1 MHKSRSDLS
10 KPRSDPTLF
19 TPTAGTSFRMH
30 HVRPLPKLVVSVDP
44 ATLKY
49 ASVENS
55 IVYKLRQVIPYPPL
69 KVKPYVPIM
78 LVEDIVS
85 WIRRRGASD
94 EEIEELRRKNH
105 YVTPKPKPKPKRT
118 HKKKKANDDDL
129 DKVFSQFTV
138 KTAVKKKVLKAVV
151 KKI

>member
-1 MHKSRSDLS
+1 
-10 KPRSDPTLF
+10 
-19 TPTAGTSFRMH
+19 MH

-69 KVKPYVPIM
+69 KPKPYVPIM

>member
-1 MHKSRSDLS
+1 MHK
-10 KPRSDPTLF
+10 
-19 TPTAGTSFRMH
+19 
-30 HVRPLPKLVVSVDP
+30 RPLPKLVVSVDP

-49 ASVENS
+49 APVENS
-55 IVYKLRQVIPYPPL
+55 IVYKLRHVIPYPPL
-69 KVKPYVPIM
+69 KLKPYVPIM

-94 EEIEELRRKNH
+94 EEIADLRRKNH
-105 YVTPKPKPKPKRT
+105 YVAPTPKPKPKPKRT
-118 HKKKKANDDDL
+118 HKKKKAIDDDL

-138 KTAVKKKVLKAVV
+138 KSGVKKKVLKAVV

>member
-1 MHKSRSDLS
+1 M
-10 KPRSDPTLF
+10 
-19 TPTAGTSFRMH
+19 
-30 HVRPLPKLVVSVDP
+30 
-44 ATLKY
+44 
-49 ASVENS
+49 
-55 IVYKLRQVIPYPPL
+55 

-105 YVTPKPKPKPKRT
+105 YVVPPNPKPKKT
-118 HKKKKANDDDL
+118 HKKKKVVREDIDN
-129 DKVFSQFTV
+129 VFSQFTT
-138 KTAVKKKVLKAVV
+138 KPAVKKKVLKAVV

>member
-10 KPRSDPTLF
+10 KPRSDP
-19 TPTAGTSFRMH
+19 GMH
-30 HVRPLPKLVVSVDP
+30 QRPLPKLVVSVDP
-44 ATLKY
+44 STLKY

-94 EEIEELRRKNH
+94 EEIDELRRKNH

-118 HKKKKANDDDL
+118 HKKKKAIDDDL